1 MRKSNKMLSALAITT
16 VFGFTAAA
24 CGSSKTTTTTAPSA
38 TTAPGAATTAVA
50 TTTAAGSATT
60 GAGTAT
66 TAGGTATTGSSTTG
80 SSTVTSTGST
90 AGATG
95 SPLDPATVT
104 ACEVTDTGGV
114 DDKGFNQSAYSG
126 VTTAATKLG
135 TKSDLLE
142 SKTDADYAPNIQSF
156 LSKKCTVIITVGFN
170 LDSATATAAKANP
183 KQQFAI
189 IDSTAKDNN
198 GTPDNPAD
206 DKALPNVRPLL
217 FNTADP
223 SFMAGYLAAGM
234 TKTGTVATYGGIDIP
249 PVDIFMTGFLNG
261 VNYYNTAKK
270 TTVKVLG
277 WDGKTGSFAG
287 DFKSLDKGTSLA
299 QGFADEGADI
309 VFPVAGGVGL
319 GTAAYALQS
328 GKISVIGVDTDQYV
342 SNPQDKSVYLTSV
355 LKHVDNAVFDT
366 VQNIVKTGKP
376 GASYLGTLAND
387 GVGLADYHDFASK
400 VPKALQ
406 DELTQIKADLISGK
420 IKSVTS

>member
-1 MRKSNKMLSALAITT
+1 MRKSNKVLSALAITT
-16 VFGFTAAA
+16 VCGLMAAS
-24 CGSSKTTTTTAPSA
+24 CGSDKKA
-38 TTAPGAATTAVA
+38 A
-50 TTTAAGSATT
+50 TTTAAAAVT
-60 GAGTAT
+60 T
-66 TAGGTATTGSSTTG
+66 TAASTASSTAASTGSSTASSTATSGTTATSGSTASSVATG
-80 SSTVTSTGST
+80 SS
-90 AGATG
+90 
-95 SPLDPATVT
+95 LDPATVT

-114 DDKGFNQSAYSG
+114 DDKGFNQSAYAG

-135 TKSDLLE
+135 TKANLLE

-156 LSKKCTVIITVGFN
+156 LSKKCAVIITVGFN

-183 KQQFAI
+183 NQQFAI

-198 GTPDNPAD
+198 GTPNDPSD

-223 SFMAGYLAAGM
+223 SYMAGYLAAGM

-261 VNYYNTAKK
+261 VNYYNSKK
-270 TTVKVLG
+270 GTSVKVLG
-277 WDGKTGSFAG
+277 WDGKNGSFAG
-287 DFKSLDKGTSLA
+287 NFTSLDKGTSLA

-319 GTAAYALQS
+319 GTASYASSS

-342 SNPQDKSVYLTSV
+342 SNPQDKGVYLTSV

-366 VQNIVKTGKP
+366 VSNIVKTGKP

-387 GVGLADYHDFASK
+387 GVGLADFHDFASK

-420 IKSVTS
+420 LKSVAS

>member
-1 MRKSNKMLSALAITT
+1 MRKSNKVLSALAITT
-16 VFGFTAAA
+16 VCGLMAAS
-24 CGSSKTTTTTAPSA
+24 CGSDKKA
-38 TTAPGAATTAVA
+38 A
-50 TTTAAGSATT
+50 TTTAAAAVT
-60 GAGTAT
+60 T
-66 TAGGTATTGSSTTG
+66 TAASTASSTAASTGSSTASSTATSGTTATSGSTASSVATG
-80 SSTVTSTGST
+80 SS
-90 AGATG
+90 
-95 SPLDPATVT
+95 LDPATVT

-114 DDKGFNQSAYSG
+114 DDKGFNQSAYAG

-135 TKSDLLE
+135 TKANLLE

-156 LSKKCTVIITVGFN
+156 LSKKCAVIITVGFN

-183 KQQFAI
+183 NQQFAI
-189 IDSTAKDNN
+189 IDSTAKDDN
-198 GTPDNPAD
+198 GTPKDPSD

-223 SFMAGYLAAGM
+223 SYMAGYLAAGM

-261 VNYYNTAKK
+261 VNYYNSKK
-270 TTVKVLG
+270 GTSVKVLG
-277 WDGKTGSFAG
+277 WDGKNGSFAG
-287 DFKSLDKGTSLA
+287 NFTSLDKGTSLA

-319 GTAAYALQS
+319 GTASYASSS

-342 SNPQDKSVYLTSV
+342 SNPQDKGVYLTSV

-366 VQNIVKTGKP
+366 VSNIVKTGKP

-387 GVGLADYHDFASK
+387 GVGLADFHDFASK

-420 IKSVTS
+420 LKSVAS